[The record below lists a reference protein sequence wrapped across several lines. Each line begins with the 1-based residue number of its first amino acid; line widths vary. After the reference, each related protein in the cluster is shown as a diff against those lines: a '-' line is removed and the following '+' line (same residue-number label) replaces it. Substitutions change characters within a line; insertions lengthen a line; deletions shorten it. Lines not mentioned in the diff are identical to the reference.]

1 MTVQRRGSEP
11 SSARSLQARI
21 NHEAGGSSG
30 IARRLQL
37 LVADAAIGQM
47 LPPGVLK
54 GGAALQL
61 RYGEGGARATGDLDA
76 TRPGDI
82 ELDAWLDAF
91 EERLGGGWAGFTG
104 TLSPRSSK
112 APNDIPDD
120 YTMRRFQIV
129 LRYKGSEWTP
139 VTFELT
145 RDEVGGTAEPDVRIG
160 QRAVDLCA
168 ILGLPEPGPIRL
180 LSASHQIIQKL
191 HACTSVN
198 ATGEN
203 DRAHDL
209 VDIQVLVREEQPDLA
224 DMRAIATRL
233 FSSRRRQPWPPV
245 VRAHSTWASIYAAE
259 SVDLAVLASVD
270 AAVTWT
276 NDLIR
281 AIDAATG

>member
-11 SSARSLQARI
+11 PSARSLQARI

-37 LVADAAIGQM
+37 LVADTAIGQM

-76 TRPGDI
+76 TRPGEI
-82 ELDAWLDAF
+82 RLDAWLDTF
-91 EERLGGGWAGFTG
+91 EERLAAGWAGFTG
-104 TLSPRSSK
+104 TLSPRDSK
-112 APNDIPDD
+112 APDDVPDD
-120 YTMRRFQIV
+120 YTMRRFQIS

-145 RDEVGGTAEPDVRIG
+145 RDEVGGAAEPDVRIG
-160 QRAVDLCA
+160 QRAMDLCA
-168 ILGLPEPGPIRL
+168 ILGLPEPGPIPL
-180 LSASHQIIQKL
+180 LSASHQIVQKL

-209 VDIQVLVREEQPDLA
+209 VDIQVLVREEQPDMA

-245 VRAHSTWASIYAAE
+245 VRANSKWASIYAAE
-259 SVDLAVLASVD
+259 SVGLDVLASVD
-270 AAVTWT
+270 AAVTWA